1 MCGVVGIG
9 ALLLFN
15 SVCVSLIGGIFFFAC
30 ELFSKLASMFGVI
43 EFDAFGF
50 GGYDIY
56 LLW

>member
-1 MCGVVGIG
+1 VELSGLVHFFSLTQFVF
-9 ALLLFN
+9 LNRRYLF
-15 SVCVSLIGGIFFFAC
+15 VAC